1 MGWHFHNR
9 IDYIGDSFSI
19 ELLASLKNGV
29 TLFWG
34 YGRGTIFCQV
44 GSDQDRI
51 SPYNIKYDINQTSDE
66 HKDSNQILQTNI
78 TRTTGIWQ
86 TVQRITDEIL
96 GVKGLRVQI
105 PIFTFGSPWAESKP
119 ADTKT
124 RSGSNWTKFH
134 KQQILRVVFNLSNNP
149 VLLRLWCLQKF
160 FLWLRKLCTPHPKPI
175 KQKMNNWSIKLYI
188 YLFEFLL
195 APYSIYFGSGWLT
208 F

>member
-1 MGWHFHNR
+1 M
-9 IDYIGDSFSI
+9 
-19 ELLASLKNGV
+19 
-29 TLFWG
+29 
-34 YGRGTIFCQV
+34 
-44 GSDQDRI
+44 
-51 SPYNIKYDINQTSDE
+51 
-66 HKDSNQILQTNI
+66 
-78 TRTTGIWQ
+78 
-86 TVQRITDEIL
+86 

-124 RSGSNWTKFH
+124 RSGLNWNKFH

-149 VLLRLWCLQKF
+149 GLLRLWCLQKF
-160 FLWLRKLCTPHPKPI
+160 YLWLRRLCTPHPKPI

-208 F
+208 FKLWIKTTRTTNNIVAFKRTLTSSYCSNLTILSRITAWWHTYDGNNELCKKSWGMTHL